1 MFRTA
6 LMCRVFEVSRSGY
19 YEWLSR
25 PLSQRNQQDNALKAK
40 IRKHHNEGR
49 ATYGARRIQKKLAGT
64 DDVVSRRRIN
74 RLMTEEGLE
83 CKTRKKF
90 KATTNSKHGMP
101 VAPNL
106 LDRNFSVEKMDQK
119 YVGDITYI
127 PTREGWLYLAVFI
140 DLCSR
145 TVVGWS
151 MDSRMKASLVNDAL
165 NMAIWKRRPEEGLL
179 VHSDRGSQYASTSFQ
194 GLLKQH
200 DYRCSMSRKG
210 NCWDNAP
217 SESFFHTLKTELTH
231 HEDFKTR
238 EEAKQVI
245 FEYIEVFYNR
255 VRLHSSNDYMSPV
268 DYESALRTAA

>member
-1 MFRTA
+1 
-6 LMCRVFEVSRSGY
+6 MCRVFEVSRSGY

-25 PLSQRNQQDNALKAK
+25 PLSQRKQQDSALKAK
-40 IRKHHNEGR
+40 IHQHHKEGR

-64 DDVVSRRRIN
+64 DDTVSRRRIN

-83 CKTRKKF
+83 CKTRRKF
-90 KATTNSKHGMP
+90 KATTYSNHGMP
-101 VAPNL
+101 VAPNVL
-106 LDRNFSVEKMDQK
+106 NRNFSAEKMDQK

-127 PTREGWLYLAVFI
+127 PTREGWLFLAIFI

-151 MDSRMKASLVNDAL
+151 MDSRMQTSLVNDAL
-165 NMAIWKRRPEEGLL
+165 NMAIRKRDPDKGLL
-179 VHSDRGSQYASTSFQ
+179 VHSDRGSQYASTGFQ
-194 GLLKQH
+194 KLLKQH
-200 DYRCSMSRKG
+200 NYRCSMSRKG

-238 EEAKQVI
+238 EEAKQAI

-255 VRLHSSNDYMSPV
+255 VRLHSSNYYMSPV
-268 DYESALRTAA
+268 DYESALRAAA